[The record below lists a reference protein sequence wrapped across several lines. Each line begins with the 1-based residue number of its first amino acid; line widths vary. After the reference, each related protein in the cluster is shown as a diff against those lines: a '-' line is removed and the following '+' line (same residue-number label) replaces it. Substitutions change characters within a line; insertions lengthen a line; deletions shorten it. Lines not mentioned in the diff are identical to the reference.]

1 MLNWQPI
8 NELVDGEYLDNELGI
23 IPRHNYITGLK
34 NYVLATLEQ
43 LIGNLSRSNINDDM
57 IKFLCASLYSVAQ
70 RGNERYFEVIRE
82 IHVVTGME
90 ENIEDIITKVK
101 ENYQNNILTDP
112 ESIVLSEIASM
123 NYYEYLEKSDYQ
135 RCDYGAMLTLSR
147 LAYQIILQGLDRYI
161 DCIEM
166 FVDTDGL
173 LSSRQYDYAEKKNK
187 NIWIEWVPLDKVD
200 FYYSIYH
207 TNCGGLS
214 DNSMWDLASA
224 DSVAEQFEKDDG
236 RKTVSYNM
244 PFKQYCGVIEQE
256 INEII
261 QLSDIKN
268 KPTEHLMW
276 YDMKKFVKENRV
288 KFIEATFSFNKM
300 LQDLY
305 WPRNLSS
312 HGEKITKEQY
322 DKLIYYK
329 DRQLFELISWTKLQ
343 LLGKKF
349 EPALPDN
356 E

>member
-1 MLNWQPI
+1 MIDWKPI
-8 NELVDGEYLDNELGI
+8 NEKVDGEYLDNVVGI

-43 LIGNLSRSNINDDM
+43 LIGNLSRLNINDDM
-57 IKFLCASLYSVAQ
+57 IKFLCSSLYSVAQ
-70 RGNERYFEVIRE
+70 RGSDRYFEVIKE
-82 IHVVTGME
+82 VHQIACIE
-90 ENIEDIITKVK
+90 ENLEDIITKIK
-101 ENYQNNILTDP
+101 NTYQNNTLTDP
-112 ESIVLSEIASM
+112 EAIILSEIASM
-123 NYYEYLEKSDYQ
+123 NYNEYLMKGDYQ
-135 RCDYGAMLTLSR
+135 RCDYSAMLTLSK
-147 LAYQIILQGLDRYI
+147 LAYQIILQGLDRYV
-161 DCIEM
+161 DHIEM

-173 LSSRQYDYAEKKNK
+173 LSSWKLDYAEKKND
-187 NIWIEWVPLDKVD
+187 NIWIEWVALDKVD

-214 DNSMWDLASA
+214 ENSMLDLASA
-224 DSVAEQFEKDDG
+224 DSVAEQFEKEDG

-268 KPTEHLMW
+268 KPTQHLMW
-276 YDMKKFVKENRV
+276 YDMKKFIKENKIR
-288 KFIEATFSFNKM
+288 FIEGTFSFNKM

-312 HGEKITKEQY
+312 HGEKIMKEQY
-322 DKLIYYK
+322 DKLVYYK
-329 DRQLFELISWTKLQ
+329 DRQLFELISCTKLQ

-349 EPALPDN
+349 EPILPDS

>member
-1 MLNWQPI
+1 MINWQPI
-8 NELVDGEYLDNELGI
+8 NESVDGEYLDNNLGI

-43 LIGNLSRSNINDDM
+43 LIGYLSRSNINDDM
-57 IKFLCASLYSVAQ
+57 IKFLCSSLYSVAQ
-70 RGNERYFEVIRE
+70 RRNERYFEVIRE
-82 IHVVTGME
+82 VHKITDIE
-90 ENIEDIITKVK
+90 ESVETITTKIK
-101 ENYQNNILTDP
+101 DAYQDNTLTDP
-112 ESIVLSEIASM
+112 EAIVLSEIASM
-123 NYYEYLEKSDYQ
+123 NYNEYLLKSDYQ
-135 RCDYGAMLTLSR
+135 RCDYSAMLTLSR

-161 DCIEM
+161 NQIEM

-173 LSSRQYDYAEKKNK
+173 LLSWQFDYADTKNDHV
-187 NIWIEWVPLDKVD
+187 WIEWTPIDKVD

-207 TNCGGLS
+207 ANCGGLS

-224 DSVAEQFEKDDG
+224 DSVDEQFKKDDG

-244 PFKQYCGVIEQE
+244 PYKQYCGVIEQE

-268 KPTEHLMW
+268 KPTKHLMW
-276 YDMKKFVKENRV
+276 YDMKEFVKENKIQFV
-288 KFIEATFSFNKM
+288 EGTFSFNKM

-312 HGEKITKEQY
+312 HGEKITKKQY
-322 DKLIYYK
+322 EKLASYR
-329 DRQLFELISWTKLQ
+329 DQQLFEIISWTKLQ

-349 EPALPDN
+349 EPILPDN
-356 E
+356 A